1 MYKNETSCEGNCQTE
16 EESYRTWQVTCINRL
31 EKRPSNNTFHWAP
44 SSSGKL
50 SGDSLLKIPFD
61 K

>member
-1 MYKNETSCEGNCQTE
+1 MYNNETSCEGTVRQKR
-16 EESYRTWQVTCINRL
+16 SPWQVTCINRL
-31 EKRPSNNTFHWAP
+31 EKRPLNNTFDWAP

-50 SGDSLLKIPFD
+50 LCDSLLKIQFD